1 MDSKKMLFPLGLV
14 MGVVLSLSLFLSWQ
28 SILAAWD
35 APTANPPGNNVEA
48 PVNTSVN
55 AQYKPGVAGGLGLDR
70 LYSDTAQNHFYV
82 DTSKGA
88 QVRIDSDQAVN
99 PDNATFQVN
108 NGSNSQVFAVDESG
122 IIYSNGTKL
131 INCNPDEI
139 LIASSTSPTGVGC
152 SNGLTYGP

>member
-1 MDSKKMLFPLGLV
+1 MDSKKFLFPLGLV

-48 PVNTSVN
+48 PINVGSG
-55 AQYKPGVAGGLGLDR
+55 AQYKPGVGGGIGLDR
-70 LYSDTAQNHFYV
+70 LYSTTTQNHFYI
-82 DTSKGA
+82 DSGKGA
-88 QVRIDSDQAVN
+88 QVRIDSDQGSD

-108 NGSNSQVFAVDESG
+108 NGNNSEIFAVDEAG
-122 IIYSNGTKL
+122 IIYSNGTRL
-131 INCNPDEI
+131 INCAPDEI